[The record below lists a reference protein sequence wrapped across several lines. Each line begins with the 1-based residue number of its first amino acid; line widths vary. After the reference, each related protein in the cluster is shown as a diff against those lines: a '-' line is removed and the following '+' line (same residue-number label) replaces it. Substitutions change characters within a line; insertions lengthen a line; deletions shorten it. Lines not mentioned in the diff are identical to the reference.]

1 MVSNSILYNII
12 CIKHYYQYH
21 ADLFGDHNL
30 GELIQNLVITV
41 RPGEAVHHHI
51 TGRPGLVV
59 RRCILQHAP
68 VVSMV

>member
-12 CIKHYYQYH
+12 CIKHYYHRH

-30 GELIQNLVITV
+30 CDLIQNLVITV
-41 RPGEAVHHHI
+41 RRGAAVHHHI
-51 TGRPGLVV
+51 TGRPGSAV